1 MKLVVPTLKISA
13 DEGFERDMLD
23 RQSFGESLKNIVLRS
38 DDELVISLDGKWGEG
53 KSTFVRMWQG
63 LLNQNDVPNI
73 YIDSFAN
80 DYVDDPFLSVASAI
94 TSYVEANAKDA
105 NSKKI
110 QSYKD
115 TAKNVGVK
123 LISLGTKMGV
133 KALTLGAINEI
144 DISELQAI
152 KDDIANTGSDAL
164 ASIVE
169 EKLSSYN
176 EDIELFE
183 SFKTRLSDIP
193 KEISGND
200 GKPLVV
206 IIDEL
211 DRCRP
216 TYAVELIE
224 KVKHLFSVKN
234 VVFLLVMHRQ
244 QLEVAV
250 KSVYGPDIDA
260 HTYLQKFINLE
271 TTLPRISQ
279 NIYSREIDNYCDRL
293 YYLHE
298 LETWNDKQNLQDYIV
313 ALSKFYNLSL
323 RQLERVYTNLAIFYA
338 SCQQNQLRIIPVL
351 SILIVTK
358 VINPDLL
365 RRLDLGE
372 VSIKE
377 FKSESKLELCDP
389 KNHSYRRF
397 DFINTWFEYLLMT
410 EEEMSNLENMD
421 RYQRLY
427 SAFYQYN
434 IEREHILSF
443 HLNKIN
449 LFSLN

>member
-1 MKLVVPTLKISA
+1 M
-13 DEGFERDMLD
+13 
-23 RQSFGESLKNIVLRS
+23 
-38 DDELVISLDGKWGEG
+38 
-53 KSTFVRMWQG
+53 
-63 LLNQNDVPNI
+63 
-73 YIDSFAN
+73 
-80 DYVDDPFLSVASAI
+80 
-94 TSYVEANAKDA
+94 
-105 NSKKI
+105 
-110 QSYKD
+110 
-115 TAKNVGVK
+115 
-123 LISLGTKMGV
+123 
-133 KALTLGAINEI
+133 
-144 DISELQAI
+144 
-152 KDDIANTGSDAL
+152 
-164 ASIVE
+164 
-169 EKLSSYN
+169 
-176 EDIELFE
+176 
-183 SFKTRLSDIP
+183 
-193 KEISGND
+193 SGND

-338 SCQQNQLRIIPVL
+338 S
-351 SILIVTK
+351 
-358 VINPDLL
+358 
-365 RRLDLGE
+365 
-372 VSIKE
+372 
-377 FKSESKLELCDP
+377 
-389 KNHSYRRF
+389 
-397 DFINTWFEYLLMT
+397 
-410 EEEMSNLENMD
+410 
-421 RYQRLY
+421 
-427 SAFYQYN
+427 
-434 IEREHILSF
+434 
-443 HLNKIN
+443 
-449 LFSLN
+449 